1 MDFTPD
7 YSGIIAI
14 FVYLCIL
21 TLVLKFRKPRV
32 EEATEE
38 ETPVVTETKE
48 IAPLDLNDEDATV
61 ACLVAAIECRNEAHS
76 NVQIVSVRR
85 IS

>member
-14 FVYLCIL
+14 FVYLGIL
-21 TLVLKFRKPRV
+21 ILISKFKRPDKEETQE
-32 EEATEE
+32 EEA
-38 ETPVVTETKE
+38 PVNKSIKE
-48 IAPLDLNDEDATV
+48 YTPLDLNDEDATV
-61 ACLVAAIECRNEAHS
+61 ACLVAAIECRNEAHK
-76 NVQIVSVRR
+76 NVQIKSVRR